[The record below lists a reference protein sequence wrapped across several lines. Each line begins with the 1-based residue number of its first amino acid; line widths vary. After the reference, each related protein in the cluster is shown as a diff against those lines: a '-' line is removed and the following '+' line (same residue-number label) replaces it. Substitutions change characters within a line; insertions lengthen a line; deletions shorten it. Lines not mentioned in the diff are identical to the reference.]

1 MCMSP
6 KFHNTK
12 KLNMNKKQ
20 QTANLILAIGMILLL
35 VMAILPLFG
44 IMQSWF
50 KYIYAAG
57 AVLTLIARFL
67 DRYQGS
73 NITLRRLYRIQTV
86 SSICYCASAAILFS
100 TINNLVS
107 EKDWLP
113 FLMTGAVLQIYSS
126 LRIQS
131 EERKEASKNK
141 N

>member
-57 AVLTLIARFL
+57 AVLTLIAR
-67 DRYQGS
+67 
-73 NITLRRLYRIQTV
+73 IQTV

-131 EERKEASKNK
+131 EER
-141 N
+141 